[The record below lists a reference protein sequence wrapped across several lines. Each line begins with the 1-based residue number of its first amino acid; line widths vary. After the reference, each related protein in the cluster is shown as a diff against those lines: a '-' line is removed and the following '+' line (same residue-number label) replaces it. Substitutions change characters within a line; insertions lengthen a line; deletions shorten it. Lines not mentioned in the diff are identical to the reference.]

1 MAVLWWLAPPLVAT
15 CLAMVW
21 VAWVG
26 REREQPRRDD
36 SDAALLRM
44 QQALSKPVPQKGRP
58 VPSAPIEP
66 THGVAL
72 RGSARGA
79 KSSVQPNR

>member
-21 VAWVG
+21 VSWRS

-36 SDAALLRM
+36 SEAALLRM
-44 QQALSKPVPQKGRP
+44 QRALIKPVPHKGRP

-66 THGVAL
+66 THGVAM
-72 RGSARGA
+72 RGSMRRPE
-79 KSSVQPNR
+79 SSVKSDR